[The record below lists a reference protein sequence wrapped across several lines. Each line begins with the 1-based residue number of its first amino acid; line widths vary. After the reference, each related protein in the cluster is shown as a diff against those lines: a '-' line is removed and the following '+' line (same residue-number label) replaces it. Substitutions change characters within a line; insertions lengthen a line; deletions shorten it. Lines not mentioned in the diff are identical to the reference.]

1 MTADRTARIAVSLIV
16 VALVLRVAHLAYMLG
31 APTTFQLGADEAFY
45 LHYARTL
52 LASGDAVTAEF
63 AFMDPLY
70 GYLLAGVFGVL
81 GENLP
86 AVLAIQVL
94 VDAAT
99 AFFLWRIAAE
109 LDQPRAGL
117 VALAL
122 YALCSTAIFYS
133 CTLLRE
139 TWVAC
144 AVTVWTWAVLRLARA
159 PRASAALAFGLFC
172 GLAVALRSNLVLLGA
187 AALVLLPVATAHRA
201 GLGRAAA
208 VGAALGAGLVLS
220 LGLLATRN
228 AAVSGVWSPFP
239 TNGGAVLHHIYNAQN
254 PGGYSVFP
262 SFVAYANPTDMQRG
276 YQREAERRTGRALT
290 SYEAGAYW
298 SGQAREFA
306 LAHPAQVA
314 RDAWRKAGEF
324 VAWPEV
330 GNNRSFATDRQ
341 FSPVIAWLPS
351 PFGWLVALGLPGLV
365 VAAWRDRRALWL
377 WLVPLT
383 AFATFV
389 VFYAESR
396 FRFVAVPLLA
406 LGAAFALDALVAAA
420 RAHRWRQFA
429 AVALPAAALGALS
442 LVAASSAAPP
452 ATDWRRLAWG
462 YVKLGDVA
470 RARDA
475 ARAAPPD
482 AAGDVE
488 ELFGYVALLQDDPAL
503 AAAHYRAAIAAQSG
517 LRHVVYF
524 NLAIALARTGDWSD
538 AAAQARRAV
547 ELSPLPEYV
556 ELADDLAV
564 VAGERTT
571 DDAAALA
578 ARLKKRGIDVAAPR
592 H

>member
-16 VALVLRVAHLAYMLG
+16 VALILRVAHLAYMLG
-31 APTTFQLGADEAFY
+31 APTMFQLGADEAFY
-45 LHYARTL
+45 LQYAQTL
-52 LASGDAVTAEF
+52 LAGGDVVTAEY

-70 GYLLAGVFGVL
+70 GYLLAGVFAVL

-94 VDAAT
+94 IDAAT
-99 AFFLWRIAAE
+99 GFFVWRIAVE
-109 LDQPRAGL
+109 LDRPRAGL
-117 VALAL
+117 IALAL
-122 YALCSTAIFYS
+122 YALCATAIFYS

-144 AVTVWTWAVLRLARA
+144 AVVVWTWAALRLART
-159 PRASAALAFGLFC
+159 PRALAALAFGLFC
-172 GLAVALRSNLVLLGA
+172 GLAVALRSNLVLLGV
-187 AALVLLPVATAHRA
+187 AALVLLPIATAQ
-201 GLGRAAA
+201 A
-208 VGAALGAGLVLS
+208 VGARRAALVGVALGAGLALS

-276 YQREAERRTGRALT
+276 YQLEAERRNGRAMT
-290 SYEAGAYW
+290 SHEAGAYW
-298 SGQAREFA
+298 SAQAREFA

-314 RDAWRKAGEF
+314 SDVWRKAGEF

-341 FSPVIAWLPS
+341 FSPVLAWLPS
-351 PFGWLVALGLPGLV
+351 PFGGLIALGLPGLML
-365 VAAWRDRRALWL
+365 AALRDRRALWL
-377 WLVPLT
+377 WVVPLT

-396 FRFVAVPLLA
+396 FRFVAVPILA
-406 LGAAFALDALVAAA
+406 LGAAFALDACLAALRERRYRVVLA
-420 RAHRWRQFA
+420 L
-429 AVALPAAALGALS
+429 ALPAALLGALS
-442 LVAASSAAPP
+442 VILGAAAPP
-452 ATDWRRLAWG
+452 PANDWRRLAWG
-462 YVKLGDVA
+462 YLKMGA
-470 RARDA
+470 IERARDA
-475 ARAAPPD
+475 VLAAPAD

-488 ELFGYVALLQDDPAL
+488 ELLGYMALLQGDPAR

-524 NLAIALARTGDWSD
+524 NLAIALGRTGDWHE
-538 AAAQARRAV
+538 AAAQARRAAQ
-547 ELSPLPEYV
+547 LSPLPEYV
-556 ELADDLAV
+556 ELAHDLES
-564 VAGERTT
+564 VAGERPL
-571 DDAAALA
+571 AEPHAVA
-578 ARLKKRGIDVAAPR
+578 ARLKKRGIDLR
-592 H
+592 